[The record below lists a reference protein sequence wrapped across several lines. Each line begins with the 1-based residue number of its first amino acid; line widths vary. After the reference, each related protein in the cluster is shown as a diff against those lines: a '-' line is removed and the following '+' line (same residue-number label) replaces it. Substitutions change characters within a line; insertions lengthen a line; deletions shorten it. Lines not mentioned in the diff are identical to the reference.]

1 MKQRGEGDPHQTIT
15 APTPPQGRV
24 SAEKA
29 PRDDAIERREGDRG
43 QIVAPTPPQA
53 RVSVEQVPLSGLEVV
68 DLNDPENVKYWCQRW
83 RVSQEQLREAVE
95 RGGGNDSPTVSL
107 ALGLEAP

>member
-1 MKQRGEGDPHQTIT
+1 MSQRDDGDPDQTIT

-24 SAEKA
+24 SVKKA
-29 PRDDAIERREGDRG
+29 PPEDATEGEDGDRG
-43 QIVAPTPPQA
+43 QIATPTPPQGRDQA
-53 RVSVEQVPLSGLEVV
+53 PLSGLEVV
-68 DLNDPENVKYWCQRW
+68 DLNDPENVKYWCERW
-83 RVSQEQLREAVE
+83 QVTPGQLREAIE